1 MLVIIK
7 APVYTQIILYMYQKI
22 IFIINHNASKK
33 NTKIMYKFVIKTS
46 IISFMSSV
54 TEFANIRAAKSS
66 IKVLNQPTIELR
78 RENNMVLIIY
88 IWF

>member
-1 MLVIIK
+1 M
-7 APVYTQIILYMYQKI
+7 M
-22 IFIINHNASKK
+22 H
-33 NTKIMYKFVIKTS
+33 KFVIKTS

-54 TEFANIRAAKSS
+54 TEFANVRAAKSS